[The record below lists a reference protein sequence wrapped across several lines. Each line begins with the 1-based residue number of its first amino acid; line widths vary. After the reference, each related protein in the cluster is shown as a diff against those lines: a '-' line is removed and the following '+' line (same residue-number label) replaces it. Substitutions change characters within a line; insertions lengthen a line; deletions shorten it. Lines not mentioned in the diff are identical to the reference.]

1 MTYNIHPIFVHFP
14 IAFLF
19 LYSIIKII
27 PFYKWFPKIAWRDI
41 KLILLVVGVMGAFIA
56 NSTGEIAEHL
66 VRPDHDIVEMHALF
80 ASMSTW
86 FYGLLLLGE
95 LVIFINPF
103 VLKLNLPK
111 TSGLL
116 IFIQNIL
123 THKIISTALALLGFI
138 AISITGL
145 LGGVMVFGTTAD
157 PIAGV
162 VLQILGIGQ

>member
-1 MTYNIHPIFVHFP
+1 
-14 IAFLF
+14 LF

-41 KLILLVVGVMGAFIA
+41 ERVLLVVGVIGAFVA
-56 NSTGEIAEHL
+56 NSTGEIAEQIA
-66 VRPDHDIVEMHALF
+66 RPDHNLVEMHALF

-95 LVIFINPF
+95 LVAFINPF
-103 VLKLNLPK
+103 VLKWNLPK

-116 IFIQNIL
+116 TFIQNIL
-123 THKIISTALALLGFI
+123 INKTISITLAILGFI
-138 AISITGL
+138 AISVTGL

-157 PIAGV
+157 PIADV
-162 VLQILGIGQ
+162 VLQILGLN

>member
-27 PFYKWFPKIAWRDI
+27 PLYKWFPKVAWRDI
-41 KLILLVVGVMGAFIA
+41 ERILLVVGVVGAFIA

-66 VRPDHDIVEMHALF
+66 ARPDRKIVEMHALF

-86 FYGLLLLGE
+86 FYGLLLIGE
-95 LVIFINPF
+95 MIYFINPF
-103 VLKLNLPK
+103 VLKLNIPQI
-111 TSGLL
+111 SRLL

-123 THKIISTALALLGFI
+123 THKTISIILAILGFI

-145 LGGVMVFGTTAD
+145 LGGYMVFGATAD
-157 PIAGV
+157 PIAGF
-162 VLQILGIGQ
+162 VLKL